1 MPYSSCAS
9 CVPLSHP
16 LSHMDSYMVTIDTS
30 PPPPISYRY
39 HNNTPLPP
47 QQQHTEQPS
56 AAVSRGLVLATKLIQ
71 GIVNQTPFEKE
82 TYMVPF
88 NDMVESYCP
97 KLEEFFSSILVSGT
111 TTHHNNSQLTTT
123 FTHRYQALE
132 ESFRVLP
139 ILK

>member
-1 MPYSSCAS
+1 
-9 CVPLSHP
+9 
-16 LSHMDSYMVTIDTS
+16 
-30 PPPPISYRY
+30 
-39 HNNTPLPP
+39 
-47 QQQHTEQPS
+47 
-56 AAVSRGLVLATKLIQ
+56 LIQ